1 MRPPTDFLFLFSLS
15 LSLFSPCSGGSLP
28 PRKSL
33 APHTG
38 VSTFQGE
45 PLLLELCFP
54 AKAGG
59 EGREGVQIKVGFEVS
74 IIFGML
80 LRV

>member
-1 MRPPTDFLFLFSLS
+1 M
-15 LSLFSPCSGGSLP
+15 
-28 PRKSL
+28 
-33 APHTG
+33 
-38 VSTFQGE
+38 
-45 PLLLELCFP
+45 CFP

-59 EGREGVQIKVGFEVS
+59 EEREGVQIKAGFEVS

>member
-1 MRPPTDFLFLFSLS
+1 MRPPTDFLFFFFLF
-15 LSLFSPCSGGSLP
+15 FSSGASLP
-28 PRKSL
+28 LRKSL
-33 APHTG
+33 ALNTG

-45 PLLLELCFP
+45 PLLLEMCFP

-59 EGREGVQIKVGFEVS
+59 EGREGVQIKAGFEVS

-80 LRV
+80 LGV